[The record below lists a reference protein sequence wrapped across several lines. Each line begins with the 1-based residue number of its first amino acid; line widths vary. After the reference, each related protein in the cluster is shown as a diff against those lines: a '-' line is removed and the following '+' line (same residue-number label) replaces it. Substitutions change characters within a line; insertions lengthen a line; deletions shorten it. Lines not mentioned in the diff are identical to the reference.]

1 MKRIFILLLLGT
13 SLLWAQKP
21 DPKAVVGKIDTKSY
35 TYKEYQGILN
45 NYFSYYGKQQGKTLT
60 VEDKAKLNDQCWE
73 ELVGRYV
80 YDKAIKAGKVKIT
93 NTELLAEAK
102 KNPPAAVKKIPE
114 LMTNGKFDKKKYET
128 ALTNSPEFKTN
139 VLNEVRGM
147 YQYRKLLDAVR
158 AEVNVVEDSV
168 KQDWMKQN
176 DTVDAK
182 IIYFDPNKLTQYNA
196 TEEEALA
203 YYTERKEEYRKDNLR
218 QLKYVRFAK
227 AASAADSLAVKD
239 QVLAL
244 YQDLLAGAD
253 FAQKAAEFSKDPGS
267 AQKGGDLGW
276 FGKGKMVPEFEE
288 TAFKTPVGQIAE
300 PIQTRFGWHIIK
312 TTDRRTGDS
321 GEEVSASHILIRI
334 EPSEATV
341 QKMKSDSAQLYEL
354 AKLNG
359 LEAAATALGMKVDET
374 PPFQEKDGFIRNI
387 GRDEKLI
394 TFAFQNPVGAVAD
407 VYHAPSGDIF
417 VCAVSA
423 ELPVYYTPFE
433 DQKAQIQN
441 QATKTMRGYHMDQYV
456 QNFIKNLTPDQY
468 LTWAERDSIMVVEI
482 TGHKAG
488 DNVTSIG
495 KVPAVEKALFETPEG
510 SFSPLISEP
519 NRWFLVQVTRR
530 KLPDLTV
537 WEKDKKKLVKAAR
550 DEFQQKHLNEWYVA
564 ERQKV
569 SIIDNRADYYDLSST
584 RKSQQIKLGG

>member
-35 TYKEYQGILN
+35 TYKEYQGILE

-93 NTELLAEAK
+93 NSELLTEAK

-114 LMTNGKFDKKKYET
+114 LLTNGKFDKKKYET

-182 IIYFDPNKLTQYNA
+182 IIYFDPNKLTQYTA
-196 TEEEALA
+196 TEAEALA
-203 YYTERKEEYRKDNLR
+203 YYTERKEEYRKENLR

-227 AASAADSLAVKD
+227 APSAADSLAVKD
-239 QVLAL
+239 RVQSL

-253 FAQKAAEFSKDPGS
+253 FAKKAEDLSQDPGS

-276 FGKGKMVPEFEE
+276 FGKGRMVPEFEE

-300 PIQTRFGWHIIK
+300 PVLSRFGWHIIK
-312 TTDRRTGDS
+312 TTDSRTVDGKD
-321 GEEVSASHILIRI
+321 EVSASHILIRI
-334 EPSEATV
+334 EPSEGTL
-341 QKMKSDSAQLYEL
+341 QKMKIDSNQLYDL

-359 LEAAATALGMKVDET
+359 LEAAALALGMKVEET

-407 VYHAPSGDIF
+407 IFYAPSGDAF

-433 DQKAQIQN
+433 DQKQQIQN

-468 LTWAERDSIMVVEI
+468 LSWAERDSVMVVEI

-488 DNVTSIG
+488 DNVSSIG
-495 KVPAVEKALFETPEG
+495 KVPAVEKALFETAEG

-519 NRWFLVQVTRR
+519 NRWFLVQVTKRS
-530 KLPDLTV
+530 LPDLAV
-537 WEKDKKKLVKAAR
+537 WEKDKKQLVKAAR
-550 DEFQQKHLNEWYVA
+550 DEFQQKHLNEWYVG

-569 SIIDNRADYYDLSST
+569 SITDNRAEYYDLSST